1 MSQSGKQKRFKYRL
15 ESVLTTREVKKKQQQ
30 ASLSNAQRIQAE
42 ERQKEA
48 EIKAFQAKKYNELRD
63 EIDAGMVVDFNNL
76 ILRKAHLERLAQRV
90 DEQVEKRE
98 KADTV
103 VITEQEKLVY
113 CTQAE
118 KIIKKDKENR
128 RKLWK
133 LAVQREEIK
142 HLDDIASGQFLRKKL
157 DKNIDKTSEKK

>member
-1 MSQSGKQKRFKYRL
+1 M
-15 ESVLTTREVKKKQQQ
+15 
-30 ASLSNAQRIQAE
+30 
-42 ERQKEA
+42 
-48 EIKAFQAKKYNELRD
+48 RD